1 MLTSPLSGQI
11 ADIVFQSDEAA
22 FERELVKLMES
33 NVTKAMQFLQ
43 TKGLCLMPVALASA
57 LSPPQ
62 KENENRVHPVA
73 SNGNTVMGDPARVE
87 SKNVTVKAEDE
98 SKISLLARDAKPQ
111 I

>member
-1 MLTSPLSGQI
+1 MPSPLSGQI
-11 ADIVFQSDEAA
+11 ADIVFPADEAA

-57 LSPPQ
+57 MSPRKE
-62 KENENRVHPVA
+62 KENGAHPMP
-73 SNGNTVMGDPARVE
+73 SNGCAVMGHPARAETNIV
-87 SKNVTVKAEDE
+87 VTVKPEVE
-98 SKISLLARDAKPQ
+98 SKISLVERDMKPR

>member
-62 KENENRVHPVA
+62 KENENRVHPVP
-73 SNGNTVMGDPARVE
+73 SNGNAVMGDPARVE
-87 SKNVTVKAEDE
+87 SNNVTVKAEDE